1 MPSMCPIKIDH
12 KTVQRPSWFFA
23 SLAALWFVSSCGVEV
38 TTAPMERRAATD
50 LGRPEWKGLSSTSA
64 ERFGPRSASGQGSG
78 HTAGPSKGPEFIYD
92 LPKGWTVADPTDL
105 RLLNLKVAGRDD
117 ASCYLT
123 ALPRMEAG
131 ILENVNR
138 WRGQFGAA
146 AITADEV
153 KSLPTTE
160 LFGLPCVRVE
170 VSGPYSDGMGGG
182 ELSEGRLVGLIAEQD
197 NTMVFL
203 KMVGPKAVID
213 QETASFDAFVTTLT
227 FPGAPQ
233 SGQEAPPQRTMA
245 HDVPEGWTKQSSKAM
260 ALFGYD
266 VPGGVK
272 LTVTVL
278 RSAGGGVAA
287 NVIRWRGQLGLPAI
301 PEEEIM
307 AGERID
313 CLGESGY
320 WCRMDGSYTG
330 MSGEAQGTQDTLMG
344 VIVPM
349 KEETIFIKCW
359 GPTEAVQNVEAE
371 LRTFI
376 ASLKWET
383 SQ

>member
-23 SLAALWFVSSCGVEV
+23 SLAALWLVSSCGVEV

-64 ERFGPRSASGQGSG
+64 ERFGPRQASGQGTG
-78 HTAGPSKGPEFIYD
+78 HAAGPSKGPEFIYD
-92 LPKGWTVADPTDL
+92 LPKGWTVADPTQM
-105 RLLNLKVAGRDD
+105 RQLNLKVAGRDD

-123 ALPRMEAG
+123 VMARKEAG
-131 ILENVNR
+131 IMENVNR

-146 AITADEV
+146 AITAEQV
-153 KSLPTTE
+153 NSLPTTE
-160 LFGLPCVRVE
+160 LFGLQCVRVE

-182 ELSEGRLVGLIAEQD
+182 ELSEGRLVGLIGEEGGA
-197 NTMVFL
+197 MAFL

-213 QETASFDAFVTTLT
+213 QEVASFDALVKSLVL
-227 FPGAPQ
+227 PGTPQ
-233 SGQEAPPQRTMA
+233 SGQNTQAQRSIA
-245 HDVPEGWTKQSSKAM
+245 HDVPEGWTKM
-260 ALFGYD
+260 PPRTMVMFGYD
-266 VPGGVK
+266 LPGGVG
-272 LTVTVL
+272 LTVS
-278 RSAGGGVAA
+278 SAGGGVAA

-307 AGERID
+307 AAERID

-320 WCRMDGSYTG
+320 WYRMDGSYTG
-330 MSGEAQGTQDTLMG
+330 MSGEATGTQDTLMG
-344 VIVPM
+344 LIVPIDG
-349 KEETIFIKCW
+349 KAIFVKCW